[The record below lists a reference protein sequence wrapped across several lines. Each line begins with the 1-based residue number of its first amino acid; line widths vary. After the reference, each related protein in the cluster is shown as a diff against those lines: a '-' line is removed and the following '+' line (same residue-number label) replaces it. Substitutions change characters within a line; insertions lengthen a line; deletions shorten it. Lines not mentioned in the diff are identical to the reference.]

1 MRIYLSS
8 SEPADKSYKW
18 ASNIVVFNDMVQTS
32 EATSIVCDHFLSSFS
47 YSEIAEV
54 LKIVASK
61 MRLQSEITIVHPDI
75 VILAQKM
82 SREEI
87 NEQTLNNILFKS
99 ESIRSVCST
108 ETIQSLI
115 PDNLEITQ
123 RNFDMATSNIVIKA
137 RRVR

>member
-18 ASNIVVFNDMVQTS
+18 ASNIVAFNDMVQTS
-32 EATSIVCDHFLSSFS
+32 EATSVVCDQFLSSFS
-47 YSEIAEV
+47 YSEIPEG
-54 LKIVASK
+54 LKIIASK
-61 MRLQSEITIVHPDI
+61 MRLQSQITIVHPDI
-75 VILAQKM
+75 VVLSQRM
-82 SREEI
+82 SREEV
-87 NEQTLNNILFKS
+87 NEQNFNDILFRN
-99 ESIRSVCST
+99 EAIRSVCST

-123 RNFDMATSNIVIKA
+123 GVFDVTTSNMVIKA

>member
-18 ASNIVVFNDMVQTS
+18 ASNIVAFNDMVQTS
-32 EATSIVCDHFLSSFS
+32 EATSVVCDQFLSSFS
-47 YSEIAEV
+47 YSEIPEV
-54 LKIVASK
+54 LKIIASK
-61 MRLQSEITIVHPDI
+61 MRLQSQITIVHPDI
-75 VILAQKM
+75 VVLSQRM
-82 SREEI
+82 SREEV
-87 NEQTLNNILFKS
+87 NEQNLNDILFRN
-99 ESIRSVCST
+99 EAIRSVCST

-123 RNFDMATSNIVIKA
+123 TVFDVTTSNIVIKA

>member
-18 ASNIVVFNDMVQTS
+18 ASNIVAFNDMVQTS
-32 EATSIVCDHFLSSFS
+32 EATSVVCDQFLSSFS
-47 YSEIAEV
+47 YSEIPEV
-54 LKIVASK
+54 LKIIASK
-61 MRLQSEITIVHPDI
+61 MRLQSQITIVHPDI
-75 VILAQKM
+75 VVLSQRM
-82 SREEI
+82 SREEV
-87 NEQTLNNILFKS
+87 NEQNFNDILFRN
-99 ESIRSVCST
+99 EAIRSVCST

-123 RNFDMATSNIVIKA
+123 GVFDVTTSNMVIKA